1 MMKLRYVS
9 LVGSV
14 VIVLSSSLSAGAAGV
29 TGECSNPGACLKCH
43 SEDDLTGVVD
53 MGCDR
58 GTWAPTGPLNLA
70 RDLAEKTVLK
80 DGRVLVTGGAILPDF
95 TTVDSAEIFDPETLT
110 FTMLSER
117 LSEPKWSHTGIR
129 LADGKVLLMGGRTAQ
144 DPSTPGA
151 RVLTGADLFDPVTNT
166 FTPTGSMN
174 VARRDPCAVLLDNGR
189 VFVTGGGPEVS
200 ISMTPGLDTAE
211 IYDPREGTFRLLE
224 AKMSSLRIFHAMVKL
239 KDGRVL
245 IAGGS
250 EGPGFNNALRTVEI
264 FDPVTETFEEVGDMN
279 ASRLVPG
286 AALLR
291 NGRVLLAGSFNAF
304 PFSIG
309 NEAELY
315 DPVTDEFIPINNL
328 FFHNQA
334 DQHVTGLLDGT
345 VLFPV
350 GINDAMQIVTTTF
363 LYEPEREGF
372 QVTDSVL
379 FPRKSCKSVLLPD
392 GRAVLIGG
400 FDFRKIVGVGEI
412 YTPSAS
418 AQARGLRNVI
428 EDIPAD
434 TFEPEILKTIISFW
448 TRTVSALI
456 EFRQYNIAKILV
468 EQIILE
474 NVDSCLEG
482 DTGFSWVE
490 DCDYQAKIYYP
501 SKLLVRTLNEL
512 TGKLIPPHASAD
524 ADIDSGGNPLE
535 VSFTGTAEDP
545 DGTIEHYWWDFGDGN
560 TSTEQNPTH
569 VYECPGEYEVSF
581 GVFDNDGLGAHSV
594 GLAISVNYP
603 EGLSASFACDLL
615 PMYKAMVC
623 TQCHHKGDDAEVGL
637 DLSSYEGVMAGS
649 DRGLVVIPGDPENSV
664 IVQMTDPP
672 RSHASDIGGK
682 PMDQRTM
689 NKQRAWISEGALD
702 N

>member
-1 MMKLRYVS
+1 MNYRYVS
-9 LVGSV
+9 LVS
-14 VIVLSSSLSAGAAGV
+14 IVLVLFSSSLFAFAAGV

-43 SEDDLTGVVD
+43 SEEDLAWVN

-58 GTWAPTGPLNLA
+58 GTWAPTGPLNQA

-110 FTMLSER
+110 FTMIGSK

-129 LADGKVLLMGGRTAQ
+129 LEDGRVLLMGGRTAQ

-151 RVLTGADLFDPVTNT
+151 KVLTGADLFDPVTNT
-166 FTPTGSMN
+166 FTPTGAMN
-174 VARRDPCAVLLDNGR
+174 VARRDPCAVLLDDGR
-189 VFVTGGGPEVS
+189 VFVSGGGPEVS
-200 ISMTPGLDTAE
+200 ISTTPGLDTAE
-211 IYDPREGTFRLLE
+211 IYDPQEGTFRLLE
-224 AKMSSLRIFHAMVKL
+224 AKMSSLRIFHAVVKL

-264 FDPVTETFEEVGDMN
+264 FDPVTETFTVVGDMN

-291 NGRVLLAGSFNAF
+291 DGRVLLAGSFNAF
-304 PFSIG
+304 PFKIG

-315 DPVTDEFIPINNL
+315 YPVADKFVPIRKP
-328 FFHNQA
+328 FFHSQG

-363 LYEPEREGF
+363 LYEPRRNRF

-418 AQARGLRNVI
+418 AQARGLRYVI
-428 EDIPAD
+428 QDTPEDK
-434 TFEPEILKTIISFW
+434 FESGNLKTVLSFW
-448 TRTVSALI
+448 ARIVSVLI
-456 EFRQYNIAKILV
+456 ELRQYDTAKLLT
-468 EQIILE
+468 EGIILE
-474 NVDSCLEG
+474 NLNNCLEG
-482 DTGFSWVE
+482 DSGFSWVE
-490 DCDYQAKIYYP
+490 DCDAQATIYYP
-501 SKLLVRTLNEL
+501 SKLLVRTLSEL
-512 TGKLIPPHASAD
+512 TGELLPPQASAE
-524 ADIDSGGNPLE
+524 ADIVSGGNPLE
-535 VSFTGTAEDP
+535 VNFNGAAEDP
-545 DGTIEHYWWDFGDGN
+545 DGTVEHYWWDFGDGN

-581 GVFDNDGLGAHSV
+581 GVIDNDGLGAHSL
-594 GLAISVNYP
+594 GLTITVDYP
-603 EGLSASFACDLL
+603 EGLSSSFACDLL

-623 TQCHHKGDDAEVGL
+623 TQCHNKGDDAEVGL
-637 DLSSYEGVMAGS
+637 DLSSYEGIMAGS
-649 DRGLVVIPGDPENSV
+649 DRGPVVIPGDPENSV

-682 PMDQRTM
+682 PMDQRTI
-689 NKQRAWISEGALD
+689 NKQRAWIAEGAL
-702 N
+702 NN